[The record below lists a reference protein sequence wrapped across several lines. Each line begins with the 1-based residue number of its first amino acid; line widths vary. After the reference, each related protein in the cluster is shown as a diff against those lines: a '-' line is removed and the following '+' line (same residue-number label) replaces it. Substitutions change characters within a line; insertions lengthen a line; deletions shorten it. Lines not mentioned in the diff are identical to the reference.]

1 MIWAVTLNLG
11 SEKKKNFE
19 IESALKQAGEKK

>member
-11 SEKKKNFE
+11 SEEKNNLE
-19 IESALKQAGEKK
+19 IESALKQVGEKK